1 MDYYS
6 KRPAL
11 GSIQG
16 ARGWKHWAGAGGR
29 GEQGRRVKCVP
40 EHLKVQGHRALSPH
54 SPSTLQR
61 DRKKPEPG
69 WRGVERFEN
78 LRASWSPQASARGR
92 TVLVPVGRR
101 VLTGIRDRI
110 PAPAHGSA
118 WTPGTCPAWVMLGQQ
133 ISRASLLVSMGQTR
147 IQGRTYSLVT
157 QPESFNLKMMF
168 NLCGVTF
175 FLSNLLASQ
184 FNIII

>member
-16 ARGWKHWAGAGGR
+16 ARGWKHWAGAGGGGSR
-29 GEQGRRVKCVP
+29 DGVKCVP

-101 VLTGIRDRI
+101 VLTGIRERI

-168 NLCGVTF
+168 SLCGVTF